1 MQYYFVKNKNMIQ
14 IKILEKIN
22 DNIVGKFVC

>member
-22 DNIVGKFVC
+22 DNIVGKSVC

>member
-14 IKILEKIN
+14 IKILKKIN
-22 DNIVGKFVC
+22 DNIVGKSVC